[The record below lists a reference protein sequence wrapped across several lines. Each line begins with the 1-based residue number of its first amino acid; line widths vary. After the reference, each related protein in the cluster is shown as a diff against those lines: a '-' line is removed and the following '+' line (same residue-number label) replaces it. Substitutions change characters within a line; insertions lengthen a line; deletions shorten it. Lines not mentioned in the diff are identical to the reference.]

1 MRFWLYL
8 KHFSETFSILRI
20 TERDMIENVRW
31 SSCILSVNSC
41 QTLKKLEI
49 FDRFSKNIETQKFMK
64 LFPVRAELFLS
75 DGQTDMTKLTGSV
88 RNFAKGLTDNHRVCA
103 MRTLSELN
111 FNIQEVHVLTFRN
124 LASHIQ
130 DGRKITLQMPHFIF
144 IQQISVRNILNALY
158 NLHSFLFKMPFI
170 S

>member
-1 MRFWLYL
+1 MQCACASLSGCIIFFLNYFINGTMLEKKITAHKMRFWFYL
-8 KHFSETFSILRI
+8 KHFSETFSLLRI

-64 LFPVRAELFLS
+64 LFPVRAEFFLS

-103 MRTLSELN
+103 VRTLSELN
-111 FNIQEVHVLTFRN
+111 FNIQEVHVLNKFHD
-124 LASHIQ
+124 S
-130 DGRKITLQMPHFIF
+130 
-144 IQQISVRNILNALY
+144 
-158 NLHSFLFKMPFI
+158 
-170 S
+170 

>member
-1 MRFWLYL
+1 MQCACASLSGCIIFFFTLFHKRHNVKKNTAHKMRFWLYL

-111 FNIQEVHVLTFRN
+111 FNIQEVHVLNKF
-124 LASHIQ
+124 H
-130 DGRKITLQMPHFIF
+130 D
-144 IQQISVRNILNALY
+144 
-158 NLHSFLFKMPFI
+158 
-170 S
+170 